1 MCGIAGAIDLDG
13 RPLPPGFLSAM
24 ADSLVHRG
32 PDDQGLYEAPGVG
45 LANRRLAIIDIAG
58 GHQPFVSDDGQVAV
72 VQNGEIYNH
81 IELAAG
87 LAGTSYACRTGSD
100 TEVLLRLYE
109 QASDNGGDSLRFA
122 SRLNGMFAV
131 AIHDCRRGV
140 TWLLRDRLGV
150 KPLFFTERHRRLLFA
165 SEIKALLRVGVPRQ
179 LDPEALDQLLTF
191 NYVPP
196 PRTLFAGIHHLMP
209 GHWARVEDGQVSTHC
224 WWSLAT
230 ATRSAGAG
238 AIGAKRLSVGDWQE
252 RFNSTLDDAVHLRLR
267 SDAPFGAF
275 LSGGVDSST
284 VVGLMARHL
293 SEPVRT
299 YAIGFEE
306 ASYDES
312 GFAMAAAARFGA
324 LHTSEC
330 VDADMLGLWPRA
342 VWHCD
347 QPHGDISFLPTYRVA
362 ELAAHSVKMVLTG
375 DGGDELF
382 AGYDKYVGFFGG
394 DGGLSSPVQSLSDAA
409 FRSQYGNV
417 LSVFS
422 SQQRA
427 ALYGEAG
434 STSPGGLLAG
444 LEPVAPEQ
452 TLAPLW
458 DQLTHLDR
466 LNQALAIDALWLL
479 PGNNL
484 VKPDRMGMA
493 VSLEARTPFLD
504 VHMVELAFAM
514 PGELKLRG
522 GESKWIFKR
531 AVETLI
537 GRELAY
543 RRKQMFT
550 VPVGEWFKGRLAPMV
565 REWLLGER
573 TRARGLFNPAA
584 VEELVEQHHSGAANR
599 TRQLRLLI
607 AIEIWARS
615 FLDPPGW
622 PPRAMEGWP

>member
-1 MCGIAGAIDLDG
+1 MCGIAGVIDLSG
-13 RPLPPGFLSAM
+13 QGLPSGLLAAM
-24 ADSLVHRG
+24 AATLVHRG

-45 LANRRLAIIDIAG
+45 LANRRLSIIDIAG
-58 GHQPFVSDDGQVAV
+58 GHQPFVSDDGQIAV

-81 IELAAG
+81 LELAAE
-87 LAGTSYACRTGSD
+87 LAGTPFACRSGSD

-109 QASDNGGDSLRFA
+109 QTASSGADPLAFA

-131 AIHDCRRGV
+131 AIHDGRLGI

-150 KPLFFTERHRRLLFA
+150 KPLFIAEHQGRLLFA
-165 SEIKALLRVGVPRQ
+165 SEIKALLQAGVPRR
-179 LDPEALDQLLTF
+179 LDPQALDLLLTF

-196 PRTLFAGIHHLMP
+196 PRTLFDGISHLMP
-209 GHWARVEDGQVSTHC
+209 GHVARIDNGHLTTHC
-224 WWSLAT
+224 WWSLAE
-230 ATRSAGAG
+230 AAQPRAGG
-238 AIGAKRLSVGDWQE
+238 ASEFSVSDWQE
-252 RFNSTLDDAVHLRLR
+252 RFNTTLDDAVRLRLR

-284 VVGLMARHL
+284 VVGLMARHR

-299 YAIGFEE
+299 YAIGFHEP
-306 ASYDES
+306 AYDES
-312 GFAMAAAARFGA
+312 AYAVAAAHRFGA
-324 LHTSEC
+324 DHTGER
-330 VDADMLGLWPRA
+330 VAADMLSLWPQA

-362 ELAAHSVKMVLTG
+362 ELAARNVKMVLTG

-394 DGGLSSPVQSLSDAA
+394 EGGPDSPAQALSEAA
-409 FRSQYGNV
+409 FRRHYGQV

-427 ALYGEAG
+427 ALYGRG
-434 STSPGGLLAG
+434 PLAQ
-444 LEPVAPEQ
+444 LQPMEPEQ
-452 TLAPLW
+452 ALASLW
-458 DQLTHLDR
+458 DPLGHLDR

-504 VHMVELAFAM
+504 VRMVELALAM
-514 PGELKLRG
+514 PGALKLQG

-531 AVETLI
+531 AVEPLI

-550 VPVGEWFKGRLAPMV
+550 VPVGDWFKAHLAPLV
-565 REWLLGER
+565 REWLLGAR
-573 TRARGLFNPAA
+573 TRARGLFEPAA
-584 VEELVEQHHSGAANR
+584 VETLVEQHISGAANH
-599 TRQLRLLI
+599 TRELRLLI
-607 AIEIWARS
+607 AIEIWARI
-615 FLDPPGW
+615 FLDPPVW
-622 PPRAMEGWP
+622 SQASAELPRWS